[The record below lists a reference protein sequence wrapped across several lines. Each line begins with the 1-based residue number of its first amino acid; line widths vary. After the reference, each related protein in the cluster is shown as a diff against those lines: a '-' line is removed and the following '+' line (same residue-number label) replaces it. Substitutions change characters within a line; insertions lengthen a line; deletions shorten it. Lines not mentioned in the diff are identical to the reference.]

1 MTTDVARFLFVVP
14 PLAGHVNPTVSVGR
28 ELVARGHAVA
38 WTGHPE
44 VVPDL
49 IGADAGFL
57 PVADAVPAE
66 VLRAVVERS
75 AGLRG
80 PAALRFLWRD
90 VLMPLAHTMLPGTH
104 AAVEA
109 FRPDA
114 VIVDQQALAGAA
126 VAERRGLP
134 WATSATTSAELTDPL
149 ATMGKVG
156 DWVQDQI
163 RGFLVS
169 AGLAPDHAAH
179 IDPRFSPHLLLA
191 FSTAEL
197 VGDIAVP
204 PQTAFVGPS
213 ITARPDAT
221 PFPWEWLDDARPLVL
236 VSLGTLNWQDGER
249 FFARAVEALA
259 ALDVQGVVVAPP
271 DMVATVPPNVL
282 VRPRVPQLALLA
294 RTAAVVTHG
303 GHNTVCE
310 ALAHG
315 LPLVVAPIRDDQPI
329 IAAQVVAAG
338 AGVRVKFGRVRTE
351 GLRAALD
358 LVLTEPDHRAA
369 AARVQAS
376 FAAAGGAAAAAG
388 HLEQLVAEGAGS
400 TSSRRGVAGTA
411 GATASEEVTWT

>member
-1 MTTDVARFLFVVP
+1 MARFLFVVP

-28 ELVARGHAVA
+28 ELAARGHGVA

-49 IGADAGFL
+49 VGADAAFL
-57 PVADAVPAE
+57 PVADGVPTE
-66 VLRAVVERS
+66 VMEAVVERS
-75 AGLRG
+75 SGLRG

-90 VLMPLAHTMLPGTH
+90 VLMPLAHTMTPGVHT
-104 AAVEA
+104 AVDA
-109 FRPDA
+109 FAPD
-114 VIVDQQALAGAA
+114 VLVVDQQALAGAA
-126 VAERRGLP
+126 VAELRGIP
-134 WATSATTSAELTDPL
+134 WATSATTSAELADPL

-156 DWVQDQI
+156 EWVRAQI
-163 RGFLVS
+163 TDHLVAS
-169 AGLAPDHAAH
+169 GLDADRAARV
-179 IDPRFSPHLLLA
+179 DPRFSPHLLLA
-191 FSTAEL
+191 FTTAAL
-197 VGDIAVP
+197 AGDLAVP

-213 ITARPDAT
+213 ITARPDRT
-221 PFPWEWLDDARPLVL
+221 PFPWEWLDDRPLVL

-249 FFARAVEALA
+249 FFARAVDALG

-271 DMVATVPPNVL
+271 DMVGTVPAHVL

-329 IAAQVVAAG
+329 IAGQVEAAG
-338 AGVRVKFGRVRTE
+338 AGVRVKFGRVSTE
-351 GLRAALD
+351 GLRTAVDRALTDPD
-358 LVLTEPDHRAA
+358 LRAG

-376 FAAAGGAAAAAG
+376 FAAAGGARTAADRLEALVRRPGDAVDGAAAPVRAG
-388 HLEQLVAEGAGS
+388 EA
-400 TSSRRGVAGTA
+400 
-411 GATASEEVTWT
+411 